1 MHPGQPPRTATR
13 PSASYAAGLSFNTES
28 GVKSCRPL
36 SAARPLW
43 LSSACIEVLLL
54 GAFALL
60 LLGLGIG
67 LRDPWP
73 SDEPRFALVARA
85 MVEHGHW
92 LFPHRGSELYA
103 DKPPLFM
110 WLQAGAYLLTRQW
123 RVAFM
128 LPSLLAGLGA
138 LALVY
143 DVGRRLWD
151 HRSAL
156 LATAGLLV
164 TIHFTYQMRNAQI
177 DPLLLGWV
185 TLANYGILRHL
196 LLGPAWRWFA
206 LGCFAA
212 GLGVITKGVGVLAL
226 LMLIPYALARRRGC
240 AHLASFAGG
249 WRWAF
254 GACAFFLPVL
264 AWLVPMLLVANADGD
279 PQHAAYVRDILFG
292 QTVHRYATPSG
303 HLHSPLYF
311 FGIIAVDWLPL
322 SLLLVWAIP
331 AWWRRLRRGD
341 GRQAVL
347 LGWAVLLLAFFSFS
361 PGKRDVY
368 ILPALPMVALALA
381 PLLPGLLRK
390 TGVRAALFALTLLL
404 GGVLAFGAVLALA
417 VQPPWAV
424 RIGQVLDPRIWWLLL
439 TIGVLGLA
447 IVAATR
453 IRHAALGWVL
463 FAGVL
468 WALYGLWG
476 YPLLNGER
484 SAGDVMARARAI
496 AGQGAPI
503 GLVAWK
509 EQNLLMLRGPVAE
522 FGFLEPWPEQ
532 YAQAVRWLRADPTR
546 RWVFSRAAA
555 MGSCVDRQKAKFAGH
570 ANRRDWW
577 MFQLGATRAGCT
589 PRPGSAV
596 GADADEG

>member
-1 MHPGQPPRTATR
+1 MKT
-13 PSASYAAGLSFNTES
+13 
-28 GVKSCRPL
+28 CRSL
-36 SAARPLW
+36 SAARPLC
-43 LSSACIEVLLL
+43 LSSAHIEVVLL

-73 SDEPRFALVARA
+73 SDEPRFALVAQA

-128 LPSLLAGLGA
+128 VPSLLAGLGA

-143 DVGRRLWD
+143 DLGRRLWN

-156 LATAGLLV
+156 LATAALLV

-177 DPLLLGWV
+177 DPLLLGWM

-226 LMLIPYALARRRGC
+226 LMLVPYALARQRGC
-240 AHLASFAGG
+240 AHLAHFAGG
-249 WRWAF
+249 WRWAL
-254 GACAFFLPVL
+254 GLGAFFLPVL
-264 AWLVPMLLVANADGD
+264 AWLVPMLLDAHADGD

-292 QTVHRYATPSG
+292 QTVHRYAAPSG

-311 FGIIAVDWLPL
+311 LGIIAVDWLPL
-322 SLLLVWAIP
+322 SLLLVWAVP

-341 GRQAVL
+341 GRQLLL
-347 LGWAVLLLAFFSFS
+347 LGWVVLVVAFFSFS

-381 PLLPGLLRK
+381 PLLPGMLRMAS
-390 TGVRAALFALTLLL
+390 VRTAIFALTVLLA
-404 GGVLAFGAVLALA
+404 GVLTLAGGLALA
-417 VQPPWAV
+417 AHPTWAL
-424 RIGQVLDPRIWWLLL
+424 RIGQILDPRIWWLLL
-439 TIGVLGLA
+439 GIGGLGLV
-447 IVAATR
+447 IVAGMR

-463 FAGVL
+463 FAGAL

-484 SAGDVMARARAI
+484 SAHDVMARARAI

-509 EQNLLMLRGPVAE
+509 EQNLLMLRGPATE

-532 YAQAVRWLRADPTR
+532 YAQAVRWLQADPAR
-546 RWVFSRAAA
+546 RWVFSRAEA
-555 MGSCVDRQKAKFAGH
+555 MGSCVDRRQARFVGH

-577 MFQLGATRAGCT
+577 MFQLPATKPGCT
-589 PRPGSAV
+589 PRPHVDVAAN
-596 GADADEG
+596 ADDG